1 MILSSRKREK
11 ANKDTE
17 TWENVRL
24 YIQMLNETKLEEQ
37 KHRYPAL
44 GCFEQLRCLNTVS
57 FKSGNYAILFS
68 WLRKTLELF
77 NFLRDL
83 EIVILCHN

>member
-1 MILSSRKREK
+1 MILSSRKWEK

-37 KHRYPAL
+37 
-44 GCFEQLRCLNTVS
+44 NTVIQLWGVS
-57 FKSGNYAILFS
+57 NNY
-68 WLRKTLELF
+68 
-77 NFLRDL
+77 
-83 EIVILCHN
+83 VV

>member
-1 MILSSRKREK
+1 MILRSRKREK

-37 KHRYPAL
+37 
-44 GCFEQLRCLNTVS
+44 NTV
-57 FKSGNYAILFS
+57 IQL
-68 WLRKTLELF
+68 
-77 NFLRDL
+77 
-83 EIVILCHN
+83 